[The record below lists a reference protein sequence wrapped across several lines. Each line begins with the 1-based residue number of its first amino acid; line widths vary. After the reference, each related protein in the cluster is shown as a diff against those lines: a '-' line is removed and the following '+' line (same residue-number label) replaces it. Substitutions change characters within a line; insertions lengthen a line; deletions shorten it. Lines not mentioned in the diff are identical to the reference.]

1 MLLPAAHFQRAG
13 SVLGGFLMR
22 ARVHAEEPRRVLVTS
37 LFARLRTHLHALAPL
52 SHRMAALASPLT
64 PRSTQ
69 RPARVEAG
77 ASTEREGGA
86 ASDAAFAIVGHSTVG
101 YALEFAHA
109 ILWMAGKGGRTG
121 KSKRPLK
128 PANRGARPC
137 NHVGSRAR
145 RPRGARYRG

>member
-22 ARVHAEEPRRVLVTS
+22 ARVHAEEPRRELVTS

-64 PRSTQ
+64 PRSNQ

-77 ASTEREGGA
+77 ASAE
-86 ASDAAFAIVGHSTVG
+86 SAFGWGHSTVG

-137 NHVGSRAR
+137 NHVGRRAR